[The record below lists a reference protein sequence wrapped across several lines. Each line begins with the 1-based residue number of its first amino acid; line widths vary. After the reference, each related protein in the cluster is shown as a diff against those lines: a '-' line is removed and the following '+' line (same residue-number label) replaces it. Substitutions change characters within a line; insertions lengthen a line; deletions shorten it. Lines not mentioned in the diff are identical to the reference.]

1 MPIYDYK
8 CKKCGYKFEKT
19 QKITESPIR
28 RCPRCHGPVSRL
40 LSPTAFIL
48 KGSGWYA
55 TDYARKGKEK
65 KTEKEEKPAVTKEEK
80 KEKK

>member
-8 CKKCGYKFEKT
+8 CKKCGYRFEKT

-28 RCPRCHGPVSRL
+28 RCPKCRGPVSRL

-65 KTEKEEKPAVTKEEK
+65 KIEKEDKPSAAKEEK